1 MFAQM
6 KYRTLGDTS
15 IEVSAV
21 GFGLWTISTGWWG
34 IDDDRRGM
42 ELLRKAYDSGVT
54 FFDTADTYGQGKGE
68 TILAD
73 ALGDVRDRIVIAT
86 KFGYDFYNYTGER
99 DGHKE
104 LPQDFSPEHITFA
117 VEESLRRL
125 RTDYIDV
132 YQIHNPRMWAV
143 CRDELFQTLD
153 ELKAAGKIR
162 SYGAA
167 LGPANGWEAEGLALL
182 QDREIATLQII
193 YNILEQDP
201 GRNLIAA
208 AEQRGVSVFVRV
220 PHSSGL
226 LEGKYT
232 AETTFPSTDHRSHRP
247 REWLTEGLQKLEK
260 LAFLSD
266 RTGRTIGQAAIQF
279 VLNSPAVA
287 SVLPNIYDA
296 EQLAEFVG
304 APDTPA
310 LSEDELANINELYER
325 NFGVAPV
332 AARQS

>member
-1 MFAQM
+1 MFAHM
-6 KYRTLGDTS
+6 RYRTLGDTS

-34 IDDDRRGM
+34 IDDDRSGV
-42 ELLRKAYDSGVT
+42 ELLRKAYESSVT

-73 ALGDVRDRIVIAT
+73 ALGDVRDRIIIAT

-104 LPQDFSPEHITFA
+104 LPQDFSPKHITFA
-117 VEESLRRL
+117 LEQSLRRL

-132 YQIHNPRMWAV
+132 YQIHNPRMATV
-143 CRDELFQTLD
+143 RSDELFETLD
-153 ELKAAGKIR
+153 GLKAAGKIR
-162 SYGAA
+162 CYGAA
-167 LGPANGWEAEGLALL
+167 LGPANGWESEGLALS
-182 QDREIATLQII
+182 QDRDIATVQII

-201 GRNLIAA
+201 GRNLIDA
-208 AEQRGVSVFVRV
+208 AEQQDVGVFVRV

-232 AETTFPSTDHRSHRP
+232 ADTTFPPSDHRSHRP

-260 LAFLSD
+260 LAFLTEG
-266 RTGRTIGQAAIQF
+266 TGRTIGQAAIQF

-296 EQLAEFVG
+296 EQLAEFVA
-304 APDTPA
+304 APDTRA
-310 LSEDELANINELYER
+310 LTEDELASINELYER
-325 NFGVAPV
+325 NFDVSPV
-332 AARQS
+332 AARHS